1 MAGVPRVP
9 GLSLIIVLSIAALA
23 AGQQRRRPK
32 LGEDQGISECRP
44 SGSRRTVNYGYGELL
59 EAAIFEEDGV
69 TLVQKTQLLGQE
81 GLAFKVNKEY
91 IVRAKFSAKKFS
103 SFGSYPKYMG
113 IKLSEDFKAASENT
127 KQAYKSIFREELL
140 GVHQCSEAIRGA
152 RGADSDGCKWVTEEY
167 SDTCPFR

>member
-1 MAGVPRVP
+1 MIFFWHQYFF
-9 GLSLIIVLSIAALA
+9 S
-23 AGQQRRRPK
+23 Q

-91 IVRAKFSAKKFS
+91 VVRAKFSAKKFS
-103 SFGSYPKYMG
+103 SFGSYPN
-113 IKLSEDFKAASENT
+113 DASPSST
-127 KQAYKSIFREELL
+127 P
-140 GVHQCSEAIRGA
+140 
-152 RGADSDGCKWVTEEY
+152 T
-167 SDTCPFR
+167 